1 VNPNIRQE
9 EIDHLLSEADNLQH
23 YLDSTHIK
31 LEALRLAVVT
41 D

>member
-1 VNPNIRQE
+1 
-9 EIDHLLSEADNLQH
+9 LLSETSELQH

-31 LEALRLAVVT
+31 LEALRVAVVT